1 MGTIVIFGII
11 VATTTFLAAWKWIE
25 AIDYMHK
32 NHPDYKGEDLFDEDK
47 KK

>member
-1 MGTIVIFGII
+1 MATLISIVLLFVII
-11 VATTTFLAAWKWIE
+11 SLIAWKWIK

-47 KK
+47 KR